1 MRRISSTT
9 RVFYNLQ
16 SGGAPVELTAHEKGG
31 ALAPRLF
38 SSSVSRGYS
47 RLSAI
52 KYSSV
57 SSEVSAAAMYVKAA
71 AERTRLVPFAS
82 PRERIP

>member
-16 SGGAPVELTAHEKGG
+16 SGGAPGVLFAHKKGG
-31 ALAPRLF
+31 AHAPRLF
-38 SSSVSRGYS
+38 SSSVFRGYS
-47 RLSAI
+47 RLNASR
-52 KYSSV
+52 YRSV

-71 AERTRLVPFAS
+71 AERTRLVPSAS
-82 PRERIP
+82 PRESIP